1 MGYDEELF
9 NKIMKDKNITKHE
22 RYCSHCGLKMIE
34 TLVGAETNMM
44 FYGDMSSIPFGSA
57 YDEKTGERQF
67 CYKYICPC
75 WKKKLWGLLYSKHYN
90 YFVNIIVKV

>member
-75 WKKKLWGLLYSKHYN
+75 WKKKLWGLLYSKHDN
-90 YFVNIIVKV
+90 YFVNKIVKV